1 MRKVLLL
8 TTFTL
13 LWLAAQAQQQPDYQA
28 TYLKAKAYFRLG
40 NYSQARDG
48 FKQLLE
54 INEKNAFALYAN
66 YFYGISAYQLG
77 DTTNALERFRRV
89 SITHDQ
95 WDKSDELNVWY
106 GKLLLEKGDLL
117 KGLKAL
123 NGIENKEIREIANR
137 VEANALLSYDS
148 LALLQKGIE
157 LNPYDSVLALRLAQ
171 VINKQDLVERPV
183 ELQEFLIE
191 SFQLNKEDLDVI
203 DQEVSQMKE
212 TYNVGVMMPFLAE
225 ELSTAK
231 GNKANQF
238 ILDLYQGIQVAAA
251 ELNKNGE
258 RIRLFAF
265 DTKRDSATTQRIID
279 SGDLLE
285 MDLVIGPLYPE
296 PAKLMKA
303 YSEEKKINLVNPMS
317 TNSEVIG
324 SNKYSFLLNST
335 PETRARIAATY
346 ASSNFDNKTAT
357 IFYGSGSQ
365 DSIFAYSYKKY
376 LEADSFKI
384 NWITP
389 VKSAL
394 ASTEVLRTLTGVFDT
409 DTINTGK
416 VYIANTKKVRVNEGD
431 SLLYAR
437 DSIGHIMV
445 ATENDKLLVFNILSA
460 VETRRDSVPV
470 LGMESWIDFNQISF
484 EQLERLGVSLIG
496 QNFFDFSSENVAKF
510 KAAYKSKFNTLPSQT
525 SYSGYESMRFFGEQ
539 LINFGNY
546 FQYGLYNSGY
556 QSGYLY
562 KGFNYSNANDNQY
575 VPILKLVN
583 LDLVILP
590 EEQVLNLETEK

>member
-13 LWLAAQAQQQPDYQA
+13 LWLSAQAQQQPDYQA

-137 VEANALLSYDS
+137 VEANALMSYDS

-496 QNFFDFSSENVAKF
+496 QNFFDFSSENVANF
-510 KAAYKSKFNTLPSQT
+510 KSTYKSKFNTLPSQT

-590 EEQVLNLETEK
+590 EEQVLNLETQE

>member
-8 TTFTL
+8 TAFL
-13 LWLAAQAQQQPDYQA
+13 LQWFAINAQQPDTDYQA

-40 NYSQARDG
+40 NYSQAKDG
-48 FKQLLE
+48 FKQLLD
-54 INEKNAFALYAN
+54 INERNPFALYAN
-66 YFYGISAYQLG
+66 YFYAISAYQLG
-77 DTTNALERFRRV
+77 DTTDALERFRRV

-106 GKLLLEKGDLL
+106 GKLLLEQGDLL
-117 KGLKAL
+117 KGLNVL
-123 NGIENKEIREIANR
+123 NGIENKEIRKIGNQI
-137 VEANALLSYDS
+137 EANALLNYDS
-148 LALLQKGIE
+148 LSLLQKGIE

-171 VINKQDLVERPV
+171 LINKQDLVERPV

-191 SFQLNKEDLDVI
+191 SFKLNKEDLGVI
-203 DQEVSQMKE
+203 DEEVSQMKE
-212 TYNVGVMMPFLAE
+212 TYNVGVMMPFLAD

-238 ILDLYQGIQVAAA
+238 ILDLYQGIKIAAA
-251 ELNKNGE
+251 ELNQNGE

-265 DTKRDSATTQRIID
+265 DTKRDSATTQKIIN

-296 PAKLMKA
+296 PAQLMKA
-303 YSEEKKINLVNPMS
+303 YSEEHKINLVNPLS
-317 TNSEVIG
+317 TNSAVIG
-324 SNKYSFLLNST
+324 SNNYSFLLNST
-335 PETRARIAATY
+335 PETRARMAAAY
-346 ASSNFDNKTAT
+346 ASKNFDNKKAT

-365 DSIFAYSYKKY
+365 DSVFAYSYKKY
-376 LEADSFKI
+376 LEVDSFKV
-384 NWITP
+384 NWIAP
-389 VKSAL
+389 VKSSL
-394 ASTEVLRTLTGVFDT
+394 ASTEVLRTLTEVFDT
-409 DTINTGK
+409 DTVNTGK

-460 VETRRDSVPV
+460 VETRRDSLSV

-484 EQLERLGVSLIG
+484 EQLERLGVALIG
-496 QNFFDFSSENVAKF
+496 QNFFDFSSENVANF
-510 KAAYKSKFNTLPSQT
+510 KAAYKGEFNKLPSQT

-546 FQYGLYNSGY
+546 FQYGLYNNGY
-556 QSGYLY
+556 QEGYLY
-562 KGFNYSNANDNQY
+562 KGFDYSNANDNQY
-575 VPILKLVN
+575 VPILKLLN
-583 LDLVILP
+583 LDLVILQ
-590 EEQVLNLETEK
+590 EEIYSNSEID